1 MDEKQN
7 KETETIQH
15 LIIEVKGL
23 SERNK
28 FLEMENKQL
37 SRSNVLLSI
46 GCIAYALLWVLSK
59 FLG

>member
-1 MDEKQN
+1 MDEKQ
-7 KETETIQH
+7 KQEIAKIQC
-15 LIIEVKGL
+15 LIIEVKEL
-23 SERNK
+23 AERNK

-37 SRSNVLLSI
+37 SRSNILLSI

>member
-7 KETETIQH
+7 QEINNDQL
-15 LIIEVKGL
+15 LIIKMQGL
-23 SERNK
+23 IERNT
-28 FLEMENKQL
+28 FLELENKQL
-37 SRSNVLLSI
+37 KRSNILLSI

>member
-1 MDEKQN
+1 MDEKQ
-7 KETETIQH
+7 KQEAATIQR
-15 LIIEVKGL
+15 LIIEVEGL
-23 SERNK
+23 TERNK

-37 SRSNVLLSI
+37 SRSNILLSI

>member
-1 MDEKQN
+1 MDEKQ
-7 KETETIQH
+7 KQEAATIQR
-15 LIIEVKGL
+15 LIIEVDGL
-23 SERNK
+23 TERNK

-37 SRSNVLLSI
+37 SRSNILLSI

>member
-1 MDEKQN
+1 MNEKQN
-7 KETETIQH
+7 KETETIQR

-37 SRSNVLLSI
+37 SRSNILLSI

-59 FLG
+59 FFG

>member
-1 MDEKQN
+1 MNEKQN
-7 KETETIQH
+7 KETETIQR

-59 FLG
+59 ILG

>member
-1 MDEKQN
+1 MDEKQ
-7 KETETIQH
+7 KQETAKIQR
-15 LIIEVKGL
+15 LIIEVKEL

-37 SRSNVLLSI
+37 SRSNILLSI

>member
-7 KETETIQH
+7 KEIETNQL
-15 LIIEVKGL
+15 LIIEIKGL
-23 SERNK
+23 AERNK
-28 FLEMENKQL
+28 FLELENNQL
-37 SRSNVLLSI
+37 KRSNILLSI

>member
-1 MDEKQN
+1 MDEKQ
-7 KETETIQH
+7 KQETETIQR

-23 SERNK
+23 TERNK

-37 SRSNVLLSI
+37 SRSNILLSI

>member
-1 MDEKQN
+1 MDEKQ
-7 KETETIQH
+7 KQETANIQC
-15 LIIEVKGL
+15 LIIEVKEL
-23 SERNK
+23 AERNK

-37 SRSNVLLSI
+37 SRSNILLSI

>member
-1 MDEKQN
+1 MDEKEKQESEKN
-7 KETETIQH
+7 QH
-15 LIIEVKGL
+15 LIIEIKGL
-23 SERNK
+23 TERNK

-37 SRSNVLLSI
+37 SRSNILLSI

>member
-1 MDEKQN
+1 MNEKQN
-7 KETETIQH
+7 KETETIQR

-37 SRSNVLLSI
+37 SRSNILLSI

>member
-1 MDEKQN
+1 MDEKQ
-7 KETETIQH
+7 KQEIAKIQC
-15 LIIEVKGL
+15 LIIEVKEL

-37 SRSNVLLSI
+37 SRSNILLSI